1 MDIFGI
7 YMIFLGI
14 STIVGVPMLSSYQV
28 VTIKGSTYGDWLSG
42 LGASLGPAAGIMII
56 ISTVAYFI

>member
-28 VTIKGSTYGDWLSG
+28 VTIKGSTYGH
-42 LGASLGPAAGIMII
+42 
-56 ISTVAYFI
+56 